1 MSITKTTNGTYQ
13 IDISAG
19 YSPVTGK
26 QKRIKRKGF
35 KTKKEALQAEQEIRL
50 VEFHENRYGTT
61 ITLHSLYQLL
71 KKEDMLNNRKVSYI
85 NTQDNNYNRHI
96 RPYFNEVDVT
106 KLTYADIYEFRESLK
121 QKSHKREKDKG
132 LSNNTINKILILLKK
147 IIDVGIRKGYYKDN
161 PVKLLRKLPTTK
173 KEISYWTI
181 QEFQQFKSLFT
192 PEEYPIQLFFTILYL
207 TGIRLGEGLALTW
220 ADVDFQK
227 ATLRINKTAHRR
239 NGQNVIDTPKTS
251 SSNRI
256 VSINR
261 KLLEELIEWQNKQKE
276 LLSDFTKDFNNLQII
291 QSQPIEI
298 GKNTIE
304 KVYKQIIKRD
314 SSLKP
319 IRIHDFRHS
328 HASLLINQGEDYLIV
343 KERLGHSSITTT
355 IDTYSHLYPSKQK
368 ELADKLDCLY

>member
-1 MSITKTTNGTYQ
+1 MSVTKTTNGTYQ
-13 IDISAG
+13 VDISAG

-71 KKEDMLNNRKVSYI
+71 KKEDILNNRKASYI
-85 NTQDNNYNRHI
+85 NTQENNYNRHI
-96 RPYFNEVDVT
+96 KTYFNEVDAK
-106 KLTYADIYEFRESLK
+106 KLTYVDIYDFREHLK
-121 QKSHKREKDKG
+121 QKSHKREKNNG
-132 LSNNTINKILILLKK
+132 LSNNTINKIIILLKK

-161 PVKLLRKLPTTK
+161 PVKLLRKLPTSK

-181 QEFQQFKSLFT
+181 GEFQQFKSLFT

-220 ADVDFQK
+220 ADLDFQK
-227 ATLRINKTAHRR
+227 ATIRINKTVHRR
-239 NGQNVIDTPKTS
+239 NGQNIIDTPKTS

-256 VSINR
+256 ISINR

-276 LLSDFTKDFNNLQII
+276 LLADFTKDFNSLQVI

-304 KVYKQIIKRD
+304 KLYKQVLKRD

-368 ELADKLDCLY
+368 ELADKLDYLY